1 MPMKLVKKNPRSKV
15 IRELSCE
22 QEMAVKAVCGLKKQ
36 QLRHYMPWP
45 MIFSGKCVSMMHGY
59 SVLQCDCIP
68 GDSPTMNFAALKN
81 NTGTFYLSSLD
92 IDNYCT
98 NKGSQHQP
106 TDQTPLLIQ

>member
-59 SVLQCDCIP
+59 SVIVFREIRRP
-68 GDSPTMNFAALKN
+68 
-81 NTGTFYLSSLD
+81 
-92 IDNYCT
+92 
-98 NKGSQHQP
+98 
-106 TDQTPLLIQ
+106 